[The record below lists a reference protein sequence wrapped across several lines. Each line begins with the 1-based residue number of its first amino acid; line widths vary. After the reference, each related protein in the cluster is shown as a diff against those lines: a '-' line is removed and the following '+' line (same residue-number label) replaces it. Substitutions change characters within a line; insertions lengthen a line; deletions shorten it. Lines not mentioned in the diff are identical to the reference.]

1 LRESETKSELCDST
15 HYDFESTNN
24 ENVRDTPKTDRE
36 FECKSYEDIFEI
48 NTLISTASVFFPSV
62 QVCNK
67 NEGDMVVHDVTIL
80 VERDEKVANQLN
92 QLYVSQNIKRD
103 EAIGEISGTSS
114 MILALP
120 QLLTC
125 TKNDSDLNMQNI
137 VVSDCDKAR
146 VLNRLNHT
154 VCADLVVSHDHN
166 FTEHLQFDNP
176 CSVIYDLF
184 YALIWLIYMILCT
197 HISSTMLVNKFGD
210 MERNTNDI
218 IVSAIE
224 HHPTL
229 CVYLIEEHVDKFYHK
244 TLDANN
250 ICTLV
255 DPCNILYAKRNHQFQ
270 LIRGGEFFAK
280 LSPTNCLFYTMLDTP
295 IDVNKMLENI
305 SVITSSRS
313 LNTVHSCKLTFI
325 FIGEHVHNF
334 YVHAICITDDK
345 LADLK
350 SYMLCDNCCD
360 LYFPNEMT
368 QLFSA
373 CNFEPSMSFP
383 CLSNPPNENTHGQRS
398 TICAHAEHLFSSIGI
413 DFKGHTTKFVH
424 KSCNKNFGIVMNVLS
439 PSFENF
445 DLGMVKLDM
454 INKLCCLHEI
464 FVLPSHRLFAYTQ
477 KSIMIFHHGKMKV
490 ANTMFQ
496 ANNHL

>member
-1 LRESETKSELCDST
+1 LYLQHKDQIEGNNNANATHSTHGSSVTFEEDLILGSFATTAAPLPLQNLVKYDTYAYVASQDVEVIVHQDLCENEGHIAKFRESETKSELCDST
-15 HYDFESTNN
+15 HYDLEGTNN
-24 ENVRDTPKTDRE
+24 ENVRDTPQTDRE
-36 FECKSYEDIFEI
+36 FECKSCEDIFEI
-48 NTLISTASVFFPSV
+48 NTLTSTTSVFFPSV

-80 VERDEKVANQLN
+80 VERDEKGANQPN
-92 QLYVSQNIKRD
+92 QLYAAQNIKLD

-137 VVSDCDKAR
+137 VVSDYDKAH

-166 FTEHLQFDNP
+166 FAEHLQFDNP
-176 CSVIYDLF
+176 CSVIYDIF

-197 HISSTMLVNKFGD
+197 HISSTMLLNNFGD
-210 MERNTNDI
+210 MEMNTHSTI
-218 IVSAIE
+218 ISAIE
-224 HHPTL
+224 HNPNL
-229 CVYLIEEHVDKFYHK
+229 CADLIEHVDKFDHNICH
-244 TLDANN
+244 DNN
-250 ICTLV
+250 ICALI
-255 DPCNILYAKRNHQFQ
+255 DPCNIFYANKNHQFQ
-270 LIRGGEFFAK
+270 LISGGEFFAK
-280 LSPTNCLFYTMLDTP
+280 LSPNNCLFYTMLDTP

-305 SVITSSRS
+305 SMITSSRS
-313 LNTVHSCKLTFI
+313 LNIVHSCKFTFI
-325 FIGEHVHNF
+325 FIGEHVVNKF

-350 SYMLCDNCCD
+350 SNMLGDNSCD

-383 CLSNPPNENTHGQRS
+383 SMKTL
-398 TICAHAEHLFSSIGI
+398 
-413 DFKGHTTKFVH
+413 
-424 KSCNKNFGIVMNVLS
+424 M
-439 PSFENF
+439 
-445 DLGMVKLDM
+445 
-454 INKLCCLHEI
+454 
-464 FVLPSHRLFAYTQ
+464 
-477 KSIMIFHHGKMKV
+477 GK
-490 ANTMFQ
+490 
-496 ANNHL
+496 